1 MPHGSSS
8 KNFWKFCKLFFAKK
22 KKTNF
27 DDKITLMEKIKVV
40 CKNDEIAS

>member
-8 KNFWKFCKLFFAKK
+8 KNFWKFCKLLFV
-22 KKTNF
+22 KKTKNF